1 MAFENCNVKALLKQL
16 VLNETEDRTS
26 KKWCPKLKTE
36 DRKAFHLLFTF
47 LNSPHVISPRNHHKR
62 WELKKHDEDNE
73 YEIYNNMAKEIFYLK
88 ANGFLL
94 SGDKL
99 EKVADMAQCM

>member
-1 MAFENCNVKALLKQL
+1 MAFENCNVKALLKIL
-16 VLNETEDRTS
+16 VVNETDDRTS
-26 KKWCPKLKTE
+26 KKCFAKLKTE
-36 DRKAFHLLFTF
+36 ERMAFNLFFTF

-62 WELKKHDEDNE
+62 WELKKYDEDSE
-73 YEIYNNMAKEIFYLK
+73 CEIYNNLAKEVFYLK

-99 EKVADMAQCM
+99 EKIADMSQCM